1 MPSKLIPGAL
11 SLYSEEP
18 KLTLFESGDLS
29 ANSVV
34 IYTGGLTDGYMSVP
48 YLHLLSEKLGEMGW
62 SLAQVTLSSSYN
74 QYGLA
79 SLEGDAREIALA
91 VEYLRRERGRGRVVL
106 MGHSTGCQDAIHYLT
121 KKPWNTSTG
130 SDSPRPPITAAIL
143 QAPVCDREYFE
154 ATCSVDAI
162 AWVEVAKGL
171 VEEGKGSSWMP
182 KAASDAAM
190 GKSGFEGEAEEI
202 GEWQAGSVP
211 FTAYR
216 FWSLYAEGGDDDYF
230 HSSLT
235 MNSDYFAASPVP
247 LLLLLSGEDEYYPPY
262 LSDYDSKE
270 ALLSRWRDAS
280 EGKISQLS
288 EVLRGAS
295 HSISQ
300 EDAQERMVGVVKAF
314 LQRLDQEP

>member
-1 MPSKLIPGAL
+1 
-11 SLYSEEP
+11 
-18 KLTLFESGDLS
+18 
-29 ANSVV
+29 
-34 IYTGGLTDGYMSVP
+34 MSVP

-62 SLAQVTLSSSYN
+62 SLAQITLSSSYN

-91 VEYLRRERGRGRVVL
+91 VEYLRKERGREKVVL
-106 MGHSTGCQDAIHYLT
+106 LGHSTGCQDAIHYLT
-121 KKPWNTSTG
+121 QTPAWNTP
-130 SDSPRPPITAAIL
+130 SPRPSITAAIL

-162 AWVEVAKGL
+162 AWVEVAKSL

-182 KAASDAAM
+182 KLASEAAM

-202 GEWQAGSVP
+202 EGWQEGPVP

-235 MNSDYFAASPVP
+235 VDSDYFAASPVP

-262 LSDYDSKE
+262 LSEHDSKE

-280 EGKISQLS
+280 EGKISPLS

-295 HSISQ
+295 HNVSQ
-300 EDAQERMVGVVKAF
+300 EDVQERMVGVVKAF
-314 LQRLDQEP
+314 LQRLDQGP